1 MAAEFAFVKIR
12 ATQVDGLER
21 EGRAAAGMVR
31 AATDKLD
38 AYLAV
43 CQLGITI
50 SSLGLGALGEPAVA
64 VVIEPLL
71 EPLGVQEGLL
81 HAISFAVAFGIITFL
96 HVVFGELA
104 PKSIAIQSPEGTSL
118 FVAPFMRFFYY
129 LLLPGIFLFNGT
141 ANLFIRLLGYPP
153 ASEGDDTHTETE
165 IRTLVG
171 QSARRGML
179 EHDEGEM
186 IGAVFELNDKVAREI
201 MVPRPD
207 VVSLPSEMN
216 LRKLVSV
223 AAAGNYTRYPVYED
237 DSPDRIIGAVHV
249 KDVLR
254 AVESEGGLDAHLTAH
269 DLAREVLVVPE
280 NRPIDGILE
289 EFQRQEL
296 QMAIVIDEWGSFEG
310 LFTLEDI
317 IEEIVGE
324 IRDEFD
330 EEEPAVRRLPDGS
343 YSNRRPYPD
352 RGCQRGPRLGVRERG
367 LRHHRRPRPRR
378 HRSRPRGRRRGPPRR
393 LPPPRRR
400 GERPP
405 RRPGHRTGGGRACE
419 RPGRALAGRGRPG
432 RRTVVREGRT
442 SGPRDPFETISL
454 RERDVDGDHHDGQDY
469 AEDKQLPQGLT
480 LLPADGRGR
489 APAGCRGERRARR
502 GKGAPRGCPP
512 RRRGPHR

>member
-1 MAAEFAFVKIR
+1 LIFPALRILAALFLVVLNGLFVAAEFALVKIR

-21 EGRAAAGMVR
+21 EGKAAAGLVR
-31 AATDKLD
+31 TATDRLD

-64 VVIEPLL
+64 ALIEPLL
-71 EPLGVQEGLL
+71 EPLGVRGGLL
-81 HAISFAVAFGIITFL
+81 HAIAFAVAFGIITFL

-104 PKSIAIQSPEGTSL
+104 PKTIAIQSPEGTSL

-129 LLLPGIFLFNGT
+129 LLLPGTFLFNGT
-141 ANLFIRLLGYPP
+141 ANAFTRLLGYRP
-153 ASEGDDTHTETE
+153 ASEGDDTHTEAE
-165 IRTLVG
+165 IRTLVQ

-179 EHDEGEM
+179 EEDEEEM
-186 IGAVFELNDKVAREI
+186 VGAVFELNDKVAREI

-207 VVSLPSEMN
+207 VVSLPAGMD

-223 AAAGNYTRYPVYED
+223 AAAGNFTRYPVYEEG
-237 DSPDRIIGAVHV
+237 SPDRIVGAVHV

-254 AVESEGGLDAHLTAH
+254 AVESEGGLDASLTAR

-289 EFQRQEL
+289 DFQRQEL

-330 EEEPAVRRLPDGS
+330 EEEPAIRKLQDGS
-343 YSNRRPYPD
+343 YS
-352 RGCQRGPRLGVRERG
+352 
-367 LRHHRRPRPRR
+367 
-378 HRSRPRGRRRGPPRR
+378 
-393 LPPPRRR
+393 
-400 GERPP
+400 
-405 RRPGHRTGGGRACE
+405 
-419 RPGRALAGRGRPG
+419 
-432 RRTVVREGRT
+432 
-442 SGPRDPFETISL
+442 I
-454 RERDVDGDHHDGQDY
+454 
-469 AEDKQLPQGLT
+469 
-480 LLPADGRGR
+480 DGRIPIGVVNEALGSGFESEDFDTIGGLVLGHLGR
-489 APAGCRGERRARR
+489 APEVGDEVRLDGYLLRVDEVDGPRVAQVIAWEAEESEDAQDGREDA
-502 GKGAPRGCPP
+502 KGDDDAS
-512 RRRGPHR
+512 